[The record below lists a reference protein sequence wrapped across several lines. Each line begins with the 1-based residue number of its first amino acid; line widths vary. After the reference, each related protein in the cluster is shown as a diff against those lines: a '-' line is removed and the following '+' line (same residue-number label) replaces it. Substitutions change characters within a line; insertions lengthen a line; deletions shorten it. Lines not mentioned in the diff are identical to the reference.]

1 MSANQY
7 AAEQM
12 GLPDYSDADEPGY
25 HLREIKRGKL
35 GELSKIQEELDEAKD
50 AEEQGVRIM
59 LLVELA
65 DMIGAIEGYLE
76 KHFPGMT
83 LDDLKGMSNVT
94 RRAFESGARPSR
106 D

>member
-1 MSANQY
+1 MDGKQHI
-7 AAEQM
+7 AEP
-12 GLPDYSDADEPGY
+12 GPGY
-25 HLREIKRGKL
+25 HINKIARGKL

-50 AEEQGVRIM
+50 AEQQGVRIM

-65 DMIGAIEGYLE
+65 DMVGAIESYLD